1 MNKTIDYYNNNAEE
15 FFKNTLKIKLNDLY
29 NKFLEYI
36 PVGGRLLDLGCGSG
50 RDTLYFLENGYDVT
64 SLDGSQKMVQL
75 SSELTKKKTL
85 FMRIEDIDFQNQFDG
100 IWACASLLHIKKN
113 ITENIYSILCDALI
127 DKGILYASYRYGRGA
142 STLEG
147 RYYNNYDEKSFTK
160 MIENVERLHAITY
173 WITNDM
179 RPDIQDEQWLNILLK
194 KTI

>member
-75 SSELTKKKTL
+75 S
-85 FMRIEDIDFQNQFDG
+85 
-100 IWACASLLHIKKN
+100 
-113 ITENIYSILCDALI
+113 
-127 DKGILYASYRYGRGA
+127 
-142 STLEG
+142 
-147 RYYNNYDEKSFTK
+147 
-160 MIENVERLHAITY
+160 
-173 WITNDM
+173 
-179 RPDIQDEQWLNILLK
+179 
-194 KTI
+194 